1 MNAPASIDL
10 TEAKRAPTAK
20 RGTSGKR
27 KRVAR
32 WIQAAGR
39 GMTAAARGMATLGA
53 VLLALLIR
61 SLHCRNR
68 EAAV

>member
-10 TEAKRAPTAK
+10 TEAKRAPTAE

-39 GMTAAARGMATLGA
+39 GMTAAARGMATLG
-53 VLLALLIR
+53 VILLA
-61 SLHCRNR
+61 S
-68 EAAV
+68 